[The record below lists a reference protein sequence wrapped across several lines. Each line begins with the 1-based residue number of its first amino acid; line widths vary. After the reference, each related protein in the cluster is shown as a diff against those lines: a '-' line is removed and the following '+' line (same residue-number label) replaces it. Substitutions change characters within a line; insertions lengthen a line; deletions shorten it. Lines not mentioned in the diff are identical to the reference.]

1 MNDGNQ
7 VGPGD
12 LTIERGRD
20 PRPSAES
27 VAAVIVTYHPDVGLA
42 DRVRPLVSQVGAIV
56 VVDNGSGE
64 AELAPLD
71 ALVRDGVA
79 EAIRNGR
86 NLGVAAALNQ
96 GIAWVADHGYP
107 WALTLDQDT
116 TPGSDVVVEAAR
128 VFDELS
134 SPAPAVIG
142 ATSMTAGSVVD
153 PGGAVTCVVT
163 SGALHSVRAWT
174 ALGRFREDFFIDQV
188 DIEFCLRARSNGYA
202 VLAARRPTIQHTI
215 GHPTR
220 HQTAFRSFTV
230 TNHDRVRRY
239 YMTRNRIHVWRRY
252 WRRESGYVAEDMRR
266 AAKEL
271 VKLVLFETDRT
282 GKVRATLR
290 GGIDGLRGLT
300 GELRV
305 ARRR

>member
-1 MNDGNQ
+1 MSGGSPASPDG
-7 VGPGD
+7 
-12 LTIERGRD
+12 LTSERVRD
-20 PRPSAES
+20 PRPSTES
-27 VAAVIVTYHPDVGLA
+27 VAAVIVTYHPDAALA
-42 DRVRPLVSQVGAIV
+42 DRVRPLIGQVGTIL
-56 VVDNGSGE
+56 VVDNGSRE
-64 AELAPLD
+64 MELAPL
-71 ALVRDGVA
+71 AVLVRDSLVD
-79 EAIRNGR
+79 AIWNGR
-86 NLGVAAALNQ
+86 NLGVATALNQ
-96 GIAWVADHGYP
+96 GLSWVADRGFA

-116 TPGSDVVVEAAR
+116 TPGPDLVAEAAR

-142 ATSMTAGSVVD
+142 ATSVTDAVVD

-163 SGALHSVRAWT
+163 SGALHSVRAWAT
-174 ALGRFREDFFIDQV
+174 LGRFREDFFIDQV
-188 DIEFCLRARSNGYA
+188 DIEFCLRARSKGYA
-202 VLAARRPTIQHTI
+202 ILAARRPTVQHTI

-220 HQTAFRSFTV
+220 HRTVLRSFTV

-252 WRRESGYVAEDMRR
+252 WRRETGYVTEDMRR

-271 VKLVLFETDRT
+271 VKLVLFETDRA
-282 GKVRATLR
+282 GKVHATLR

-305 ARRR
+305 ARHR